1 MPVHI
6 KVGRGDVAER
16 VVFAGDPARVRQI
29 ASMLDNVRLVNENR
43 GFITYT
49 GEYKGIPI
57 TVATHGLGTP
67 SALVVLEELISVG
80 GKYFVRLGTCGS
92 LVKGVKIGD
101 VVIPTGASY
110 YPGGAHYQYYGEFVC
125 GPATPDF
132 TLLKSLV
139 EIAEERKINYLTGPV
154 ISSDAFYAEDPK
166 FVEKWSSRGVVAVEM
181 ECAGIFNV
189 GLMRRVRTAALLI
202 VSNSLVEELGHA
214 SAKELEQYV
223 FKAAEI
229 VLESLIRVKQ

>member
-6 KVGRGDVAER
+6 KVRKGDIAER
-16 VVFAGDPARVRQI
+16 IVIAGDPARVRQI
-29 ASMLDNVRLVNENR
+29 ASILDKVKLVNENR

-49 GEYKGIPI
+49 GMYKGVPI
-57 TVATHGLGTP
+57 TIATHGIGTP

-92 LVKGVKIGD
+92 LVKGVKVGD
-101 VVIPTGASY
+101 VIIPTGASY
-110 YPGGAHYQYYGEFVC
+110 YPGGVYYQYYGELAC

-132 TLLKSLV
+132 TLLKNLV
-139 EIAEERKINYLTGPV
+139 ETAEERKINYIIGPV

-166 FVEKWSSRGVVAVEM
+166 FVEKWSSRGIIAVEM
-181 ECAGIFNV
+181 ECAGIFTV
-189 GLMRRVRTAALLI
+189 GLMRKVKTAALLI
-202 VSNSLVEELGHA
+202 VSNSLVEDLGFA
-214 SAKELEQYV
+214 SAEELEQYV

-229 VLESLIRVKQ
+229 VLESLIKIKH